1 MMAVGGVVVVR
12 DGADDEGG
20 MKRHTGRQIQQQGLV
35 DDERRGKTVQN
46 RLRQCVLSS
55 LGPFRTPRA
64 FGL

>member
-12 DGADDEGG
+12 GGADDDEGG

-46 RLRQCVLSS
+46 RLRQCVLSP
-55 LGPFRTPRA
+55 L
-64 FGL
+64 

>member
-46 RLRQCVLSS
+46 RLRQCVLSP
-55 LGPFRTPRA
+55 L
-64 FGL
+64 